1 MTSINV
7 DFSDVEGGFEVLPA
21 GEYPIVITKVVLR
34 DSQKS
39 EYPYLN
45 YTLEVTETPD
55 GVEADAEGRLL
66 WFTSSFHPK
75 ALWRMKE
82 VFENLG
88 IFEENI
94 QFEVEEDGDERI
106 VVKPAL
112 VGLPAKAVVKVK
124 DYQGNDKN
132 DVETL
137 IAINPQ
143 TSPRKTAEG
152 EKAQT
157 RAGGKAFK

>member
-21 GEYPIVITKVVLR
+21 GEYAVVVQKVVLR

-39 EYPYLN
+39 DYPYLN
-45 YTLEVTETPD
+45 WTLEVTEPGD
-55 GVEADAEGRLL
+55 YEGRLQ

-88 IFEENI
+88 IFQENI
-94 QFEVEEDGDERI
+94 DFEVEEDGDERI
-106 VVKPAL
+106 VTKPEL
-112 VGLPAKAVVKVK
+112 VGLPARAVIKVK
-124 DYQGNDKN
+124 DYQGNEKN
-132 DVETL
+132 DVDTL
-137 IAINPQ
+137 ISAEP
-143 TSPRKTAEG
+143 SGPRKVAAG
-152 EKAQT
+152 EKAA
-157 RAGGKAFK
+157 AGGKAFK